1 MPAKKKSEPKK
12 ELSPLALELIA
23 ARFRALS
30 EPMRLRL
37 LNLLMGGEKTVGQLV
52 DATGSSQANVSKH
65 LSVLREAGMIA
76 MRKEGLS
83 SICYIA
89 DPIVNELCEM
99 MCSRLRE
106 EMESKVQA
114 FDAGI

>member
-1 MPAKKKSEPKK
+1 
-12 ELSPLALELIA
+12 
-23 ARFRALS
+23 
-30 EPMRLRL
+30 
-37 LNLLMGGEKTVGQLV
+37 
-52 DATGSSQANVSKH
+52 
-65 LSVLREAGMIA
+65 MIA

-83 SICYIA
+83 SFCFIA

>member
-1 MPAKKKSEPKK
+1 MPAKKKSEPQK

-83 SICYIA
+83 SYCFIA